1 VTSEQQLLPLVRQRT
16 SRNQHP
22 LANFGTRLKSPCSTD
37 SRRATLPCV
46 SLHSLICPASII
58 PLGKSFLLGVG
69 DRKLCQSASPNSN
82 VLIELPEVADDGD
95 RYVSYISR
103 WNMGDLALR
112 TLRIW
117 LLILAAT
124 AIAAPLA
131 AQDTNVQ
138 KPEAGH
144 ITGTVTDAN
153 GDVLAGATVV
163 LQGPGLKDPQQFLSN
178 DNGFFEFNQLDPGTY
193 RVTITAPDFADWTSP
208 DVVLNPRQ
216 YLILTGT
223 KLQVAQVNTTVSV
236 VYTPEEVA
244 VEQVKIE
251 ETQRVFGVIPNFYVV
266 YNANPA
272 PLTTKLKFHLALKTS
287 SDAFTV
293 LGVGTLAAINQA
305 GGAPGYGQG
314 WKGYGER
321 FGAAAADGFSD
332 IMIGG
337 AILPSLLRQDPRYY
351 YDGKG
356 TNKSRAF
363 HALSSPFVCRGNNGR
378 LQPNYSSIGGDLGS
392 SALSNL
398 YYPASDRG
406 ARLVFQNFFISTGER
421 MLSSLVQEFVL
432 NRITLKQ
439 KVKN

>member
-1 VTSEQQLLPLVRQRT
+1 M
-16 SRNQHP
+16 
-22 LANFGTRLKSPCSTD
+22 
-37 SRRATLPCV
+37 
-46 SLHSLICPASII
+46 
-58 PLGKSFLLGVG
+58 
-69 DRKLCQSASPNSN
+69 
-82 VLIELPEVADDGD
+82 LIELPEVADDGD

-103 WNMGDLALR
+103 WNMGDLPLR

-305 GGAPGYGQG
+305 GGTPGYGQG

-337 AILPSLLRQDPRYY
+337 AILPSLLGQDPRYY
-351 YDGKG
+351 YDGTG
-356 TNKSRAF
+356 TKKSRAF
-363 HALSSPFVCRGNNGR
+363 HALSSPFVCRGKNGR

-432 NRITLKQ
+432 NRVTRKQ